1 MSSENVG
8 RRDKALPSRWQQY
21 VELLQSKG
29 VPQRAQRW
37 YVARVEAFLREVKPA
52 SLRELAPE
60 AVTGFFQKLAR
71 DGGLSDWQFRQAVHA
86 VELLLIDLAAAPV
99 AASIDWD
106 WWKEGSRG
114 LEPDHPTV
122 AKDLPMGSEAAGR
135 VAPPA
140 DSGALLA
147 TLARKLRA
155 RQYSIRTERSYVDWC
170 RRFLRFC
177 RDQQVQDVSP
187 ADIEQYLDHL
197 AVERKVAASTQNLAL
212 NALVFLF
219 KEVLAQPLDDLQF
232 SRAKRTKRLPTVLT
246 RAEVKALLE
255 HMQGIYGLMAGLLYG
270 TGMRLMEGVRLRVKD
285 VDFGYRLITVRDG
298 KGAKDRVVPL
308 PERFLSELER
318 HLAAVKAQ
326 HEADLAAGLG
336 EVYLPEAL
344 ARKYPNAVREW
355 GWQYVFPSS
364 KLAQDPRSG
373 QVRRHHVHEVS
384 LQRAIRTAAQ
394 EAGIPKPVSSHA
406 LRHSFATHLLEAGYD
421 IRTVQELLGHA
432 DVSTTMIYTHV
443 LNRPGLPP
451 VMSPADFI

>member
-1 MSSENVG
+1 MSIG
-8 RRDKALPSRWQQY
+8 A
-21 VELLQSKG
+21 G
-29 VPQRAQRW
+29 
-37 YVARVEAFLREVKPA
+37 A
-52 SLRELAPE
+52 SCGSA
-60 AVTGFFQKLAR
+60 ATGKC
-71 DGGLSDWQFRQAVHA
+71 
-86 VELLLIDLAAAPV
+86 
-99 AASIDWD
+99 
-106 WWKEGSRG
+106 
-114 LEPDHPTV
+114 
-122 AKDLPMGSEAAGR
+122 
-135 VAPPA
+135 
-140 DSGALLA
+140 
-147 TLARKLRA
+147 
-155 RQYSIRTERSYVDWC
+155 RT
-170 RRFLRFC
+170 FH
-177 RDQQVQDVSP
+177 P

-197 AVERKVAASTQNLAL
+197 AVDGKVAASTQNLAL

-219 KEVLAQPLDDLQF
+219 KEVLEKPLDDLKF

-255 HMQGIYGLMAGLLYG
+255 HMQGVYRLMAGLLYG
-270 TGMRLMEGVRLRVKD
+270 TGMRLMEGVRLRIKD

-308 PERFLSELER
+308 PERFLNELER

-326 HEADLAAGLG
+326 HEADLATGFG

-344 ARKYPNAVREW
+344 ARKYPNAAREW

-373 QVRRHHVHEVS
+373 RVRRHHVHEVS

-394 EAGIPKPVSSHA
+394 EADIPKPVTSHA